1 MTESPAKDNK
11 KKVEITTE
19 SELRE
24 NTHTAQE
31 FRELTIAHNTSIL
44 VYNKYTDSNT
54 KDLVRKYRPE
64 FEEIY
69 VFNDAKS
76 CFSFIDTH
84 NYDMDHQKI
93 SLLLLEADAVSIKIL
108 DFLHKRIT
116 NKETSSFPL
125 IASVVL
131 LPVNPDPE
139 ITNNIEAA
147 GGASAIVQ
155 LPATSAEIFTAMLNV
170 LYRRR
175 VVETVYTDLKV
186 INQEQRYPFLPIFIE
201 EKPTIDRRAL
211 AKSKDTKTGGKNNE
225 ATILGEFDKCISKAI
240 LTFVSHPRIRAYAPL
255 WCTIHI
261 PS

>member
-1 MTESPAKDNK
+1 
-11 KKVEITTE
+11 
-19 SELRE
+19 
-24 NTHTAQE
+24 
-31 FRELTIAHNTSIL
+31 
-44 VYNKYTDSNT
+44 
-54 KDLVRKYRPE
+54 
-64 FEEIY
+64 
-69 VFNDAKS
+69 
-76 CFSFIDTH
+76 
-84 NYDMDHQKI
+84 MDHQKI

-147 GGASAIVQ
+147 GGANAIVQ
-155 LPATSAEIFTAMLNV
+155 LPATSAEIFTVMLNV

-201 EKPTIDRRAL
+201 EKPTLDRHAL
-211 AKSKDTKTGGKNNE
+211 AKAKDTKTGGKNNE
-225 ATILGEFDKCISKAI
+225 ATTLGEFESACLI
-240 LTFVSHPRIRAYAPL
+240 PL
-255 WCTIHI
+255 FSSLSS
-261 PS
+261 PLLS